1 MGHNLKTQSL
11 VFKGYR
17 KGKEAKK
24 PLDNKIYTYD
34 EVKDL
39 DNYGANCAD
48 GIIDVSFDNV
58 EMSEK
63 IIDALAEQDIYT
75 YCINSPHGIHTYWKW
90 DKEIKDGK
98 DIILA
103 MGIKADIHSHGT
115 YIPLKCDGV
124 LRDETFD
131 DNDFESIPELPVLLW
146 PTKAK
151 DDLWQLGDG
160 DGRND
165 ALSRHVFALGKTHMS
180 EDDIKST
187 FNVINKTVLK
197 DALPESEIGTILRPD
212 TFEKLTT
219 VSFFDDNGKFLP
231 NMFGNYIMEKYNAIY
246 TNGQLCVYDKERG
259 FYDSNL
265 RVIKHFMIDCFKNI
279 SMTRRNEVYDY
290 LKIMSKDKE
299 QSSRRYVLFKNGVY
313 DLVEQKLRPH
323 SPDYVISN
331 LIPWDY
337 NPNAYDELTDKTLNK
352 LACNDKE
359 IRALL
364 EECIGYTFY
373 RDSKLGKCFI
383 FTGEKNNGKSTFL
396 FMLNTLLGDDNY
408 CSVDITNMA
417 RELDIASLS
426 NKLANIKDD
435 VSDGYMEGLNVSLF
449 KQVCTGN
456 RCRGKFLY
464 NDPFDFYPYA
474 TLIFSANSIPRIKD
488 PTGAVTKRMII
499 VPFNAVFTKADP
511 DFDPFIN
518 EKLSRQ
524 EAMEY
529 LVNIGIKALI
539 NVIKRNGF
547 TKSAQADREIDEYKI
562 SNDSVLSFIREVGND
577 GILNQSSKDVYSK
590 YEVFCAEE
598 GSKPVRKSEMHKRI
612 KSELGY
618 TLSKPARISGKTV
631 RVYVLDAGDVD
642 TDDEEVCD
650 NEDMA

>member
-1 MGHNLKTQSL
+1 MHNLQTQSL
-11 VFKGYR
+11 IFKGYR

-24 PLDNKIYTYD
+24 PLNNKLYTYD
-34 EVKDL
+34 EVKDC
-39 DNYGANCAD
+39 DNYGANCKD
-48 GIIDVSFDNV
+48 GIIDLSFDNID
-58 EMSEK
+58 MAEK
-63 IIDALAEQDIYT
+63 ILDILPTET
-75 YCINSPHGIHTYWKW
+75 YCINSPHGIHTYWRYNKQT
-90 DKEIKDGK
+90 KDGK

-103 MGIKADIHSHGT
+103 CGIKADIHSKGT

-124 LRDETFD
+124 LRQETFE
-131 DNDFESIPELPVLLW
+131 NSEFEEIPELPLMLY
-146 PTKAK
+146 PTLGK
-151 DDLWQLGDG
+151 DDLWQMGDG

-165 ALSRHVFALGKTHMS
+165 ALSRHVFALGKLHLT
-180 EDDIKST
+180 EDEIKSI
-187 FNVINKTVLK
+187 FLIINENILK
-197 DALPESEIGTILRPD
+197 DSLDITELNTILRPD
-212 TFEKLTT
+212 TFEKLSTA
-219 VSFFDDNGKFLP
+219 SFFNDEGKFLP
-231 NMFGNYIMEKYNAIY
+231 NEFGNYIMEKYNAIY
-246 TNGQLCVYDKERG
+246 TNGQLCVYDEHRG

-290 LKIMSKDKE
+290 LKIMSKDVE

-313 DLVEQKLRPH
+313 DLITQQLKPH
-323 SPDYVISN
+323 SPEYVISN

-337 NPNAYDELTDKTLNK
+337 NPNAYSELADKTLNK
-352 LACNDKE
+352 LSCNDKE

-408 CSVDITNMA
+408 CSVDLTNLA

-435 VSDGYMEGLNVSLF
+435 VSDGYMDGLNVSLF

-474 TLIFSANSIPRIKD
+474 TLIFSANNIPRIKD

-499 VPFNAVFTKADP
+499 VPFNAVFTKKDP

-518 EKLSRQ
+518 EKLCQ
-524 EAMEY
+524 PECMEY
-529 LVNIGIKALI
+529 LVNIGISALL

-547 TKSAQADREIDEYKI
+547 TQCKAATEEIDDYRI
-562 SNDSVLSFIREVGND
+562 SNDSVLSFIREVGSD
-577 GILNQSSKDVYSK
+577 GILNESSTDIYSR
-590 YEVFCAEE
+590 YELYCANE
-598 GSKPVRKSEMHKRI
+598 GTKPVRKSEMHKRI
-612 KSELGY
+612 KAELGY
-618 TLSKPARISGKTV
+618 KLSDPVKINNKTV
-631 RVYVLDAGDVD
+631 RVYVIDGNLPEV
-642 TDDEEVCD
+642 EE
-650 NEDMA
+650 

>member
-1 MGHNLKTQSL
+1 MHNLNTQAI

-24 PLDNKIYTYD
+24 PLDNKLYDYD

-39 DNYGANCAD
+39 DNYGATCND
-48 GIIDVSFDNV
+48 GIIDLSFDDV
-58 EMSEK
+58 DLAYK
-63 IIDALAEQDIYT
+63 ILDILEDMNICT
-75 YCINSPHGIHTYWKW
+75 YCINSPHGIHTYWNYNKR
-90 DKEIKDGK
+90 IKDGK

-103 MGIKADIHSHGT
+103 CGVKADIHSKGT

-124 LRDETFD
+124 LREETFED
-131 DNDFESIPELPVLLW
+131 SEFKTIPDLPSILY
-146 PTKAK
+146 PTLSKT
-151 DDLWQLGDG
+151 DLYNMGEG
-160 DGRND
+160 DGRNE
-165 ALSRHVFALGKTHMS
+165 ALSKHVFSLGKLNLTKEEIHGLFL
-180 EDDIKST
+180 I
-187 FNVINKTVLK
+187 INRNILK
-197 DALPESEIGTILRPD
+197 DPLPESEIDTILRPD
-212 TFEKLTT
+212 TFEKLSTF
-219 VSFFDDNGKFLP
+219 SFFDDNGKFLT
-231 NMFGNYIMEKYNAIY
+231 NSFGDYIMEKYNAIY
-246 TNGQLCVYDKERG
+246 TNGQLCVYDSIRG
-259 FYDSNL
+259 FYDSSL
-265 RVIKHFMIDCFKNI
+265 RIIKRFMIDCFKNI

-290 LKIMSKDKE
+290 LKIMAEDKE

-313 DLVEQKLRPH
+313 DLVTQQLLPH
-323 SPDYVISN
+323 SPEYVISN
-331 LIPWDY
+331 QIPWDY
-337 NPNAYDELTDKTLNK
+337 DPNAYDELTDKTLDK
-352 LACNDKE
+352 LSCNDPEVRK
-359 IRALL
+359 LL

-408 CSVDITNMA
+408 CSVDLTNLA
-417 RELDIASLS
+417 RELDIASLA

-499 VPFNAVFTKADP
+499 IPFNAVFTKDDP

-518 EKLSRQ
+518 EKLTKK

-529 LVNIGIKALI
+529 LVNIGISALI
-539 NVIKRNGF
+539 GIINRNGF
-547 TKSAQADREIDEYKI
+547 SSSKQADDEIRNYRI
-562 SNDSVLSFIREVGND
+562 GNDSVLSFIQEVGNE
-577 GILNQSSKDVYSK
+577 GILNESSKDIYSR

-618 TLSKPARISGKTV
+618 RLSDPIRINGRTT
-631 RVYVLDAGDVD
+631 RIYV
-642 TDDEEVCD
+642 DD
-650 NEDMA
+650 

>member
-1 MGHNLKTQSL
+1 MPGHNLKTQSL
-11 VFKGYR
+11 IFKGYR
-17 KGKEAKK
+17 KGKEAKIPADRK
-24 PLDNKIYTYD
+24 LYKYE
-34 EVKDL
+34 EVKDCE
-39 DNYGANCAD
+39 NYGANCAD
-48 GIIDVSFDNV
+48 GIIDLSFDDVAMGN
-58 EMSEK
+58 K
-63 IIDALAEQDIYT
+63 ILDLLEDRGICT
-75 YCINSPHGIHTYWKW
+75 YCINSPHGVHTYWRL

-103 MGIKADIHSHGT
+103 LGIKADIHSHGT

-124 LRDETFD
+124 LREETFE
-131 DNDFESIPELPVLLW
+131 NSDFETIPELPKLLY
-146 PTKAK
+146 PTLSKE
-151 DDLWQLGDG
+151 DLWQMQEG

-165 ALSRHVFALGKTHMS
+165 ALSRHVFALGKLHF
-180 EDDIKST
+180 DADLIKDI
-187 FNVINKTVLK
+187 FHIINEYILK
-197 DALPESEIGTILRPD
+197 DSLAQSEIDTILRPD
-212 TFEKLTT
+212 TFEKLDTL
-219 VSFFDDNGKFLP
+219 SFFDEDGRFLP
-231 NMFGNYIMEKYNAIY
+231 NMFGNYIMDKYNAIY
-246 TNGQLCVYDKERG
+246 TNGQLCVYDQSRG

-279 SMTRRNEVYDY
+279 SMNRRNEVYDY
-290 LKIMSKDKE
+290 LKIMSRDAE

-313 DLVEQKLRPH
+313 DLITQQLLPH
-323 SPDYVISN
+323 SPEYVISN
-331 LIPWDY
+331 QIPWDY

-352 LACNDKE
+352 LACGDKE

-408 CSVDITNMA
+408 CSVDLTNLA

-518 EKLSRQ
+518 EKLSRP

-529 LVNIGIKALI
+529 LVNIGITALLG
-539 NVIKRNGF
+539 VIKRNGF
-547 TKSAQADREIDEYKI
+547 TQSKAAKDEIDDYRI
-562 SNDSVLSFIREVGND
+562 SNDSVLSFIREVGRD
-577 GILNQSSKDVYSK
+577 GILNESSVDVYCR
-590 YEVFCAEE
+590 YEVFCSTE
-598 GSKPVRKSEMHKRI
+598 GTKPVRKSEMHKRI

-618 TLSKPARISGKTV
+618 KLSDPVRINNKTV
-631 RVYVLDAGDVD
+631 RIYVLEGVLP
-642 TDDEEVCD
+642 EG
-650 NEDMA
+650 